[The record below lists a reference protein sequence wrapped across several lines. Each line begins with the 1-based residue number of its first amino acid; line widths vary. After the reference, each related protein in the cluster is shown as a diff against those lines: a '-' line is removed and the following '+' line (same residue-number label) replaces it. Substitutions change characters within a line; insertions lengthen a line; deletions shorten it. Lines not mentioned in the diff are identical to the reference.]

1 MRGRMRKL
9 KLIAELEEG
18 DVLAE
23 PLVSNNGT
31 FLLPSGTPIN
41 IKQIKMMKMWNVKQV
56 LIQMDLDNFDSWLND
71 DILLHGFRVFKNRC
85 PWVPNNHFDED
96 IFQMGVI
103 FEARKYMNELNKGL

>member
-1 MRGRMRKL
+1 MNKL
-9 KLIAELEEG
+9 KMITELEEG

-56 LIQMDLDNFDSWLND
+56 LIRMDLDNFDSWLND
-71 DILLHGFRVFKNRC
+71 DILLHALRMFKSKC
-85 PWVPNNHFDED
+85 PWVPNNIYDED
-96 IFQMGVI
+96 LFQMGVI
-103 FEARKYMNELNKGL
+103 FEARKYMNELSKGQR